1 MKYRVELF
9 KKLLAKYP
17 NIPLRLINENEEYTV
32 LCFGTKLLDPTVIIR
47 ADDPQQV
54 ELIFYKRDEDGYCSC
69 DSTMMN
75 MVDTISLLNLYFYD

>member
-32 LCFGTKLLDPTVIIR
+32 FCFGTKLLDPNVIIR
-47 ADDPQQV
+47 ADGPQQV
-54 ELIFYKRDEDGYCSC
+54 ELRFYKRDENGYCSVN
-69 DSTMMN
+69 STMIR
-75 MVDTISLLNLYFYD
+75 MVDAIALLNLYFYD

>member
-32 LCFGTKLLDPTVIIR
+32 LCFGTKLLDPNVVIR
-47 ADDPQQV
+47 ADDAQQV
-54 ELIFYKRDEDGYCSC
+54 ELIFYKRDEDGYCTR
-69 DSTMMN
+69 DATIMD
-75 MVDTISLLNLYFYD
+75 MVDAIALLNLYFYD